1 MENGFILDGQISASS
16 YWSADFLPYY
26 GRLHSTTKAGSW
38 SPLTCDS
45 TQWLQID
52 VFGTNGRHIR
62 VTRVATQGRAV
73 ESYKQWVTEYKLQ
86 YGNDELN
93 FQNYKER
100 RQTEDKVRQIK

>member
-16 YWSADFLPYY
+16 YSSADFLPYY

-45 TQWLQID
+45 AHWLQID
-52 VFGTNGRHIR
+52 VFGTNGRKIR
-62 VTRVATQGRAV
+62 VTREATQGRAV

-86 YGNDELN
+86 YSNDELN